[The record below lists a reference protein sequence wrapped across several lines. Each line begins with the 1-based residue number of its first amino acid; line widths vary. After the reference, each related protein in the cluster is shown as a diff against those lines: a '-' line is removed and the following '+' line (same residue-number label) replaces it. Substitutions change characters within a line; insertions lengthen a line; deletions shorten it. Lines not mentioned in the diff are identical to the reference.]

1 MKPRNILLFSAMTLT
16 LVFANIACAG
26 SISKPKVMND
36 ETINLTEKLSM
47 NYDTLIIKEFTYDKA
62 NYENVSSDEKR
73 VIDKISPNLV
83 RTISDT
89 TEAELGSKKIFKKIL
104 KNAKHSGKTVILEG
118 AITEYNAGSKALKF
132 FVGYGAGKAYLK
144 VKGRLIDAAT
154 GKELAE
160 FEDQET
166 GYLGS
171 MTTMSFDDVFPI
183 QAKSIGES
191 IAKFIEAI
199 Y

>member
-1 MKPRNILLFSAMTLT
+1 MTLGIVAASM
-16 LVFANIACAG
+16 LCSSMALAG
-26 SISKPKVMND
+26 NLSKPKVMND
-36 ETINLTEKLSM
+36 ESVNIAEKLSS
-47 NYDTLIIKEFTYDKA
+47 NYDTLIIKNFTYDKA
-62 NYENVSSDEKR
+62 GYENVSSDERK

-89 TEAELGSKKIFKKIL
+89 AEAELGSKKIFRKIL
-104 KNAKHSGKTVILEG
+104 KEGKSAGRAVILEG
-118 AITEYNAGSKALKF
+118 EITEYNAGSKALKM

-144 VKGRLIDAAT
+144 VKGRLLDAAS
-154 GKELAE
+154 GKELAT
-160 FEDQET
+160 FEDQES

-171 MTTMSFDDVFPI
+171 MSTMSFDDVFPL